1 MSRCYIAKAHWICHN
16 ETHRMVV
23 FCVSSLDEKLLVFL
37 SLKTFH
43 YLSRKGEQLINLEL
57 VETPRIIFNPIYHF
71 HSNQFYWLFPHIL
84 FIVIHSPDP
93 PKLFNSVAAFLQEFI
108 L

>member
-1 MSRCYIAKAHWICHN
+1 MRNPMSFPSTIDRRCKALI
-16 ETHRMVV
+16 
-23 FCVSSLDEKLLVFL
+23 FL
-37 SLKTFH
+37 RPI
-43 YLSRKGEQLINLEL
+43 RKGEQLINLEL